1 MAFAGR
7 HSSAAT
13 PGNVFILHPEG
24 HMPSSLFTEFQ
35 TGRGELWK
43 SWFQLSQHFS
53 LRSLSL
59 GLSFPSCTRTT
70 LLSLSNSLDLR
81 RARTVDDGS

>member
-1 MAFAGR
+1 
-7 HSSAAT
+7 
-13 PGNVFILHPEG
+13 
-24 HMPSSLFTEFQ
+24 MPSSLFTEFQ